1 MKTIFEKMLKKI
13 IITLLFI
20 VSLTTYAQENSNS
33 ITLLQFIEQLK
44 TQNESIKNAESVN
57 VMVNDV
63 LIENQTEYKIDKK
76 NISRMEILVIDPKN
90 NINNLPPSIIISTRV
105 K

>member
-1 MKTIFEKMLKKI
+1 MKTIFEKMLKKT
-13 IITLLFI
+13 IITLIFI
-20 VSLTTYAQENSNS
+20 LSISSYAQENQNS
-33 ITLLQFIEQLK
+33 ITLIQFIEELK
-44 TQNESIKNAESVN
+44 TQNESIKSAESVN

-63 LIENQTEYKIDKK
+63 LIENQTQYKIDKK
-76 NISRMEILVIDPKN
+76 NISRMEILVIDPKK

>member
-1 MKTIFEKMLKKI
+1 MLKKT

-20 VSLTTYAQENSNS
+20 LSISSYAQENPNS
-33 ITLLQFIEQLK
+33 ITLLQFIEELK

-76 NISRMEILVIDPKN
+76 NISRMEILVIDPKK